1 VTTQPQSGLV
11 PSHIRFFTA
20 LIGGYPALLM
30 SDMTKARFK
39 PRRKVIGFRSPFFG
53 DRGQAEDTPIAKL

>member
-1 VTTQPQSGLV
+1 
-11 PSHIRFFTA
+11 
-20 LIGGYPALLM
+20 M
-30 SDMTKARFK
+30 SDMIKARFK